1 MKGRVIYMKQQTTF
15 ACIAGGQCMH
25 CRINVYGCR
34 DLERVMD
41 EMQKRVLE
49 IGAYICEE
57 NATVRDAAKKFGVSK
72 STVHKDITEKL
83 IRVNPAM
90 YYAVRNVLDKNKA
103 ERHMRGG
110 EATKVKYMNLR
121 KNSG

>member
-1 MKGRVIYMKQQTTF
+1 MASRLTDKQKKKI
-15 ACIAGGQCMH
+15 IADYVESGSY
-25 CRINVYGCR
+25 R
-34 DLERVMD
+34 
-41 EMQKRVLE
+41 
-49 IGAYICEE
+49 
-57 NATVRDAAKKFGVSK
+57 ATAKKFGVSK